1 MFQELIICLWRIN
14 SLHILFIQCTFH
26 PTLMRT
32 VQLHSNRSRNIC
44 WCLFVLLHL
53 LFCAEHSITYQ
64 GVLLQIGK
72 GVVRRGGKD
81 VAFLGYGATLVQCL
95 EAATM
100 LQKAGVSATV
110 ADMRF
115 CKPLDTGLIR
125 QLAKEHSVLIT
136 VEEGSVGGFFSHVST
151 FLALDGLLD
160 KGLKIRPM
168 TLPDKF
174 IEHGSQN
181 DQLAEA
187 GLSSYH
193 VAATAMS
200 LLGKP
205 KEALLYA

>member
-1 MFQELIICLWRIN
+1 MHHGSLCLNILVSVLIPNW
-14 SLHILFIQCTFH
+14 
-26 PTLMRT
+26 
-32 VQLHSNRSRNIC
+32 
-44 WCLFVLLHL
+44 
-53 LFCAEHSITYQ
+53 
-64 GVLLQIGK
+64 LQIGK

-81 VAFLGYGATLVQCL
+81 VALLGYGSTLVQCL
-95 EAATM
+95 EAAAM

-136 VEEGSVGGFFSHVST
+136 VEEGSIGGFFSHVAT
-151 FLALDGLLD
+151 FLSLDGLLD

-174 IEHGSQN
+174 IEHGSQS

-187 GLSSYH
+187 GLSAYH
-193 VAATAMS
+193 VAASAMS

-205 KEALLYA
+205 KDALLYA

>member
-1 MFQELIICLWRIN
+1 MLC
-14 SLHILFIQCTFH
+14 
-26 PTLMRT
+26 
-32 VQLHSNRSRNIC
+32 
-44 WCLFVLLHL
+44 
-53 LFCAEHSITYQ
+53 
-64 GVLLQIGK
+64 LLQIGK

-81 VAFLGYGATLVQCL
+81 VALLGYGATLVQCL
-95 EAATM
+95 EAASM
-100 LQKAGVSATV
+100 LQKAGVEATV

-115 CKPLDTGLIR
+115 CKPLDTSLVR

-136 VEEGSVGGFFSHVST
+136 VEEGSIGGFFSHVAT
-151 FLALDGLLD
+151 FLALEGAFD

-205 KEALLYA
+205 KDALLYA

>member
-1 MFQELIICLWRIN
+1 M
-14 SLHILFIQCTFH
+14 
-26 PTLMRT
+26 
-32 VQLHSNRSRNIC
+32 
-44 WCLFVLLHL
+44 LL
-53 LFCAEHSITYQ
+53 CMAYTSQKPVY
-64 GVLLQIGK
+64 VQIGK

-81 VAFLGYGATLVQCL
+81 VALLGYGATLVQCL
-95 EAATM
+95 EAANM

-115 CKPLDTGLIR
+115 CKPLDTVLIR
-125 QLAKEHSVLIT
+125 QLAREHSVLIT
-136 VEEGSVGGFFSHVST
+136 VEEGSIGGFFSHVAT
-151 FLALDGLLD
+151 FLSLEGFFD

-205 KEALLYA
+205 KDALLYA